1 MCQNNLT
8 QARVWLQNEIHATT
22 SPSDESQ
29 YISHACTKYSIVS
42 VLLPCTELTSPVHT
56 TSQYRRFFTG
66 RPAEFWE
73 CCCWNSASRDFL
85 TCEVNPNLKWKP
97 VVLTRL
103 NHSKFSLSQISWSH
117 STCHPPNSFNV
128 QESQSEGAA
137 GWENIGFSCGRT
149 SSWFRRVRQHRLPS
163 SRMRSSQLADTH
175 PADDEL
181 YVCEPNCSTGKL
193 LEEAHGRRT
202 RIEKDTACLWMVD
215 TGRRVSLY
223 MGSEESHGSNKEW
236 IISKKLG

>member
-73 CCCWNSASRDFL
+73 CCCWDSATRDFL
-85 TCEVNPNLKWKP
+85 MCEVNPNLKWKP

-149 SSWFRRVRQHRLPS
+149 SSWFRRVRHHRLPS
-163 SRMRSSQLADTH
+163 SRIRSSQLADTH
-175 PADDEL
+175 PPCWWRTICMWTKLQHWQTTWRGSWKTDSDRKGYCLPVDGRHWKKGIPL
-181 YVCEPNCSTGKL
+181 YGLGGEPW
-193 LEEAHGRRT
+193 E
-202 RIEKDTACLWMVD
+202 
-215 TGRRVSLY
+215 
-223 MGSEESHGSNKEW
+223 
-236 IISKKLG
+236 